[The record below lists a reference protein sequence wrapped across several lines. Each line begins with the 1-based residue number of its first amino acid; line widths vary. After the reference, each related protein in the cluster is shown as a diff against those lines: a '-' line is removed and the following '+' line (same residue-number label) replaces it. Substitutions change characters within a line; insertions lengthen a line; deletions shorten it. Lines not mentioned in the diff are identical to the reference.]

1 MTVDEKI
8 TNDTFNNNGAVCGI
22 KIRCPK
28 LLGAKCSKKMNAFFD
43 ELCRDFTALAK
54 KKGGDGDIF
63 SFDFVSVYSTD
74 SLCSIFFEKSV
85 RNGRYITAYTPFS
98 VTFLQKNGIFI
109 PLYRAD
115 ASLSSRF
122 QEVKGMAKRNGISIS
137 FSEFSRCYYLNENG
151 AVIYRSVFVPDKQIR
166 KTSECVRKFYISSD
180 GSSPSLCKTDTK

>member
-8 TNDTFNNNGAVCGI
+8 THDTFKNNGAVCGI

-43 ELCRDFTALAK
+43 ELCRDFTVLAK
-54 KKGGDGDIF
+54 KKGREGDIF
-63 SFDFVSVYSTD
+63 SLDFVSAYSND

-85 RNGRYITAYTPFS
+85 KNGRYITAYAPFS
-98 VTFLQKNGIFI
+98 VTFLQKNGVFI

-115 ASLSSRF
+115 ASFSNHF
-122 QEVKGMAKRNGISIS
+122 YEVKKKAKKHGLSIS
-137 FSEFSRCYYLNENG
+137 FSEFSRCYYLTENG
-151 AVIYRSVFVPDKQIR
+151 AVVYKSVFIPGKEIR

-180 GSSPSLCKTDTK
+180 ESSPSLCNTETK